1 MKHLSIC
8 THVCECGCILDREHN
23 AAKNILSPRLST
35 VGHTPT
41 WGEALHAC
49 GDFTATDVEA
59 IRL

>member
-23 AAKNILSPRLST
+23 AAKNILNPRLSM

-41 WGEALHAC
+41 WGEALHAS